1 MDRLDQYETKPA
13 GMERYLAAYGWH
25 FSKAMCDWA
34 VSKLRDKDGEKH
46 EPMTKEQLCDMLK
59 KYGEEVDAKGYD
71 AVYVANMEQA
81 KHAKGSITNDG
92 QLAKHIAEE
101 FQTAYDGEAFTHF
114 YSDCI
119 AQGEPILWE
128 ELM

>member
-34 VSKLRDKDGEKH
+34 VGKMNGGK
-46 EPMTKEQLCDMLK
+46 EPITKEQLQEIVK
-59 KYGEEVDAKGYD
+59 KYGEELDAKGYD
-71 AVYVANMEQA
+71 GVYVANMERN
-81 KHAKGSITNDG
+81 KHKGTITSEG

-101 FQTAYDGEAFTHF
+101 FEAAYDGEAFTHF

-119 AQGEPILWE
+119 AQGEPIMWE
-128 ELM
+128 DMM